1 MTDDQIN
8 NDNQKSDS
16 VKNANHLSDSEN
28 EVLDI
33 QEEVD
38 GVKKSL
44 FHGGCKKCENL
55 KKESEEYKLGW
66 QRALADYNNL
76 QKETKSRMSE
86 WIQMSE
92 LQILE
97 EFIPVYDN
105 FKKAFA
111 HHPELDTTT
120 EEGKRIKNWVDGIGY
135 IMKQFGEVLKNHK
148 VEEIKTVGEK
158 FDPKMHETVGEE
170 EVEGKEQGEIIKEMD
185 GGYTMGERVVKVAKV
200 IIVK

>member
-1 MTDDQIN
+1 MSDELKNKKDD
-8 NDNQKSDS
+8 
-16 VKNANHLSDSEN
+16 
-28 EVLDI
+28 EVSPEDVL
-33 QEEVD
+33 VD
-38 GVKKSL
+38 VSKDE
-44 FHGGCKKCENL
+44 CENCEQV
-55 KKESEEYKLGW
+55 KKESEGYKQGW

-111 HHPELDTTT
+111 HHPELDITT

-158 FDPKMHETVGEE
+158 FDPKMHETVSEE
-170 EVEGKEQGEIIKEMD
+170 EMEGKEHGEIVKEMD
-185 GGYTMGERVVKVAKV
+185 GGYMMGERVVKVAKV
-200 IIVK
+200 IIAK